1 MAYGKCRVVCHYQGM
16 DFEGVY
22 SFDNGRE
29 AGFEDFEP
37 TDVFCDGV
45 KMPDI
50 VGEWI
55 VQKIPHSELTRAAGR
70 AYDDARYKNNFEVIY
85 EEV

>member
-22 SFDNGRE
+22 SFDDGRE

-37 TDVFCDGV
+37 TDVYCDGV
-45 KMPDI
+45 RLPDI
-50 VGEWI
+50 AAEWI
-55 VQKIPHSELTRAAGR
+55 TQKIPHSELTRAAGR
-70 AYDDARYKNNFEVIY
+70 AYDASRIKTIMEGL
-85 EEV
+85 